1 MTTKADQ
8 ARLDIIHRL
17 PCIACTIFGRGL
29 FCGRVEAHH
38 IVDGGYRKH
47 SGGHQA
53 TLPLGKW
60 HHRGEPLTTEW
71 TVKEMTATFGP
82 SLAKSK
88 REFIRVFGTERELL
102 AKVDGQLRSAT
113 LTLNQPS
120 AQGTI

>member
-8 ARLDIIHRL
+8 ARLDAIHRL
-17 PCIACTIFGRGL
+17 PCIACQIFGSV

-60 HHRGEPLTTEW
+60 HHRGEPLTHAL
-71 TVKEMTATFGP
+71 TVKEMTRLFGP

-88 REFIRVFGTERELL
+88 REFIRRFGTERELL
-102 AKVDGQLRSAT
+102 AKVNLAI
-113 LTLNQPS
+113 QP
-120 AQGTI
+120 GVI